1 MGRVTFLLC
10 LMCLVAACDGK
21 ESFPRLPESPT
32 VPQPVP
38 APPSPPPPST
48 PTPITLGQEVKSKF
62 AGRDVAFE
70 LTAPAGGMLVARLT
84 WDVWL
89 HGSLLV
95 LTVGDMQV
103 KPVDPEWSPVIAR
116 IPVAA
121 GQTYRLTITGGGTD
135 WYYDEA
141 FVLTTAIE

>member
-1 MGRVTFLLC
+1 MNCVGRRRV
-10 LMCLVAACDGK
+10 
-21 ESFPRLPESPT
+21 
-32 VPQPVP
+32 
-38 APPSPPPPST
+38 PPPPPVT
-48 PTPITLGQEVKSKF
+48 ATPITLGQEVKSTF
-62 AGRDVAFE
+62 AGSDVAFE
-70 LTAPAGGMLVARLT
+70 LTVPSGGMLVARLT

-95 LTVGDMQV
+95 LTVGDTQV

-135 WYYDEA
+135 S
-141 FVLTTAIE
+141 VLRRGVLLDQR